1 MRVHN
6 SVSLKS
12 GLFAHYKNKLAGATL
27 ILALSL
33 SISLS
38 HAASISNNDYY
49 QTGWAFYRAGQTAE
63 AAKTWQALASSSE
76 QQSDQQKKQAAL
88 SAVFATVLWQH
99 LENPK
104 AYNTWAD
111 AIRLYL
117 EANSSWE
124 QERVILKQRIVTVR
138 QALQQLSGDVVPT
151 IEPFMSILLEMDSR
165 YGLTE
170 FQTPKSGL
178 KLSSPDSLLE
188 LNQNFLASP
197 PIVTTQESPPVIS
210 PVNTSPIED
219 QSASPQGETNNEQT
233 VQTLSNQQHFA
244 VEVEPEVVKPISNQ
258 EDKAVTDKEPIE
270 KENNAQNLPVES
282 EVELATPERGHLI
295 NKPEETNVN
304 EVNVE
309 GTAFQRHVTPVSE

>member
-6 SVSLKS
+6 NVSLKS
-12 GLFAHYKNKLAGATL
+12 DLFAHYKNKLRDVAF

-33 SISLS
+33 NISLS
-38 HAASISNNDYY
+38 NAATISNNDYY

-76 QQSDQQKKQAAL
+76 QQSDEQKKQAAL
-88 SAVFATVLWQH
+88 SAVFATVLWQN
-99 LENPK
+99 LENPQ
-104 AYNTWAD
+104 AYNTWSD

-124 QERVILKQRIVTVR
+124 QERVMLKQRIATVR

-151 IEPFMSILLEMDSR
+151 IEPFMSVLLEMDSR

-178 KLSSPDSLLE
+178 KLTNSDSLLE
-188 LNQNFLASP
+188 LNQNFLAS
-197 PIVTTQESPPVIS
+197 S
-210 PVNTSPIED
+210 PVVMSEEN
-219 QSASPQGETNNEQT
+219 QSLTTTVNSSSSEIQPASPQGESNNEQT
-233 VQTLSNQQHFA
+233 VQTLTNQQHFA
-244 VEVEPEVVKPISNQ
+244 VDTQSDTVKPTNDQ
-258 EDKAVTDKEPIE
+258 QDKSDKEQANN
-270 KENNAQNLPVES
+270 ENNTQTLPVEA
-282 EVELATPERGHLI
+282 EIELATPERGHLI
-295 NKPEETNVN
+295 KPEETNVN

-309 GTAFQRHVTPVSE
+309 GTAFQRHVTPTPEE

>member
-6 SVSLKS
+6 NVSLKS
-12 GLFAHYKNKLAGATL
+12 DLFAHYKNKLRDVVF

-33 SISLS
+33 NISLS
-38 HAASISNNDYY
+38 HAATISNNDYY

-76 QQSDQQKKQAAL
+76 QQSDEQKKQAAL
-88 SAVFATVLWQH
+88 SAVFATVLWQN
-99 LENPK
+99 LENPQ
-104 AYNTWAD
+104 AYNTWSD

-124 QERVILKQRIVTVR
+124 QERVMLKQRIATVR

-151 IEPFMSILLEMDSR
+151 IEPFMSVLLEMDSR

-178 KLSSPDSLLE
+178 KLTNSDSLLE

-197 PIVTTQESPPVIS
+197 PVVMSEENQSLTTT
-210 PVNTSPIED
+210 VNSSSSEMQPT
-219 QSASPQGETNNEQT
+219 SPQGESNNEQT
-233 VQTLSNQQHFA
+233 VQTLTNQQHFA
-244 VEVEPEVVKPISNQ
+244 VDTQSETVKPTNDQ
-258 EDKAVTDKEPIE
+258 QDKSDKEQANN
-270 KENNAQNLPVES
+270 ENNTQTLPVEA
-282 EVELATPERGHLI
+282 EIELTTPERGHLI
-295 NKPEETNVN
+295 KPEETNVN

-309 GTAFQRHVTPVSE
+309 GTAFQRHVTPTPEE

>member
-6 SVSLKS
+6 NVSLKS
-12 GLFAHYKNKLAGATL
+12 DLFAHYKNKLRDVVF

-33 SISLS
+33 NISLS
-38 HAASISNNDYY
+38 HAATISNNDYY

-76 QQSDQQKKQAAL
+76 QQSDEQKKQAAL
-88 SAVFATVLWQH
+88 SAVFATVLWQN
-99 LENPK
+99 LENPQ
-104 AYNTWAD
+104 AYNTWSD

-124 QERVILKQRIVTVR
+124 QERVMLKQRIATVR

-151 IEPFMSILLEMDSR
+151 IEPFMSVLLEMDSR

-178 KLSSPDSLLE
+178 KLTNPDSLLE

-197 PIVTTQESPPVIS
+197 PVVINEENVSLTTTVDSSSSEMQP
-210 PVNTSPIED
+210 T
-219 QSASPQGETNNEQT
+219 SPQGESNNEQT
-233 VQTLSNQQHFA
+233 VQTLTNQQHFA
-244 VEVEPEVVKPISNQ
+244 VDTQSETVKPTNDQ
-258 EDKAVTDKEPIE
+258 QDKSDKEQANN
-270 KENNAQNLPVES
+270 ENNTQTLPVEA
-282 EVELATPERGHLI
+282 EIELATPERGHLI
-295 NKPEETNVN
+295 KPEETNVN

-309 GTAFQRHVTPVSE
+309 GTAFQRHVTPIPEE

>member
-6 SVSLKS
+6 NVSLKS
-12 GLFAHYKNKLAGATL
+12 DLFAHYKNKLRDVAF

-33 SISLS
+33 NISLS
-38 HAASISNNDYY
+38 HAATISNNDYY

-76 QQSDQQKKQAAL
+76 QQSDEQKKQAAL
-88 SAVFATVLWQH
+88 SAVFATVLWQN
-99 LENPK
+99 LENPQ
-104 AYNTWAD
+104 AYNTWSD

-124 QERVILKQRIVTVR
+124 QERVMLKQRIATVR

-151 IEPFMSILLEMDSR
+151 IEPFMSVLLEMDSR

-178 KLSSPDSLLE
+178 KLTNPDSLLE

-197 PIVTTQESPPVIS
+197 PVVINEENVSLTTTVDSSSSEMQP
-210 PVNTSPIED
+210 T
-219 QSASPQGETNNEQT
+219 SPQGESNNEQT
-233 VQTLSNQQHFA
+233 VQTLTNQQHFA
-244 VEVEPEVVKPISNQ
+244 VDTQSETVKPTNDQ
-258 EDKAVTDKEPIE
+258 QDKSDKEQANN
-270 KENNAQNLPVES
+270 ENNTQTLPVEA
-282 EVELATPERGHLI
+282 EIELATPERGHLI
-295 NKPEETNVN
+295 KPEETNVN

-309 GTAFQRHVTPVSE
+309 GTAFQRHVTPIPEE

>member
-1 MRVHN
+1 MHVHN
-6 SVSLKS
+6 NVSLKS
-12 GLFAHYKNKLAGATL
+12 DLFAHYKNKLRDVAF

-33 SISLS
+33 NISLS
-38 HAASISNNDYY
+38 HAATISNNDYY

-76 QQSDQQKKQAAL
+76 QQSDEQKKQAAL
-88 SAVFATVLWQH
+88 SAVFATVLWQN
-99 LENPK
+99 LENPQ
-104 AYNTWAD
+104 AYNTWSD

-124 QERVILKQRIVTVR
+124 QERVMLKQRIATVR

-151 IEPFMSILLEMDSR
+151 IEPFMSVLLEMDSR

-178 KLSSPDSLLE
+178 KLTNSDSLLE

-197 PIVTTQESPPVIS
+197 PVVMSEENQSLTTT
-210 PVNTSPIED
+210 VNSSSSEIEP
-219 QSASPQGETNNEQT
+219 ASPQGESNNEQT
-233 VQTLSNQQHFA
+233 VQTLTNQQHFA
-244 VEVEPEVVKPISNQ
+244 VDTQSDTVKPTNDQ
-258 EDKAVTDKEPIE
+258 QDKSDKEQANNE
-270 KENNAQNLPVES
+270 KNTQTLPVEA
-282 EVELATPERGHLI
+282 EIELATPERGHLI
-295 NKPEETNVN
+295 KPEETNVN

-309 GTAFQRHVTPVSE
+309 GTAFQRHVTPTPEE

>member
-6 SVSLKS
+6 NVSLKS
-12 GLFAHYKNKLAGATL
+12 DLFAHYKNKLRDVAF

-33 SISLS
+33 NISLS
-38 HAASISNNDYY
+38 HAATISNNDYY

-76 QQSDQQKKQAAL
+76 QQSDEQKKQAAL
-88 SAVFATVLWQH
+88 SAVFATVLWQN
-99 LENPK
+99 LENPQ
-104 AYNTWAD
+104 AYNTWSD

-124 QERVILKQRIVTVR
+124 QERVMLKQRIATVR

-151 IEPFMSILLEMDSR
+151 IEPFMSVLLEMDSR

-178 KLSSPDSLLE
+178 KLTNPDSLLE

-197 PIVTTQESPPVIS
+197 PVVINEENVSLTTTVDSSSSEMQP
-210 PVNTSPIED
+210 T
-219 QSASPQGETNNEQT
+219 SPQGESNNEQT
-233 VQTLSNQQHFA
+233 VQTLTNQQHFA
-244 VEVEPEVVKPISNQ
+244 VDTQSETVKPTNDQ
-258 EDKAVTDKEPIE
+258 QDKSDKEQANN
-270 KENNAQNLPVES
+270 ENNTQTLPVEA
-282 EVELATPERGHLI
+282 EIELTTPERGHLI
-295 NKPEETNVN
+295 KPEETNVN

-309 GTAFQRHVTPVSE
+309 GTAFQRHVTPIPEE

>member
-6 SVSLKS
+6 NVSLKS
-12 GLFAHYKNKLAGATL
+12 DLFAHYKNKLRDVAF

-33 SISLS
+33 NISLS
-38 HAASISNNDYY
+38 HAATISNNDYY

-76 QQSDQQKKQAAL
+76 QQSDEQKKQAAL
-88 SAVFATVLWQH
+88 SAVFATVLWQN
-99 LENPK
+99 LENPQ
-104 AYNTWAD
+104 AYNTWSD

-124 QERVILKQRIVTVR
+124 QERVMLKQRIATVR

-151 IEPFMSILLEMDSR
+151 IEPFMSVLLEMDSR

-178 KLSSPDSLLE
+178 KLTNSDSLLE

-197 PIVTTQESPPVIS
+197 PVVINEENVSLTTTVDSSSSEMQP
-210 PVNTSPIED
+210 T
-219 QSASPQGETNNEQT
+219 SPQGESNNEQT
-233 VQTLSNQQHFA
+233 VQTLTNQQHFA
-244 VEVEPEVVKPISNQ
+244 VDTQSETVKPTNDQ
-258 EDKAVTDKEPIE
+258 QDKSDKEQANN
-270 KENNAQNLPVES
+270 ENNTQTLPVEA
-282 EVELATPERGHLI
+282 EIELATPERGHLI
-295 NKPEETNVN
+295 KPEETNVN

-309 GTAFQRHVTPVSE
+309 GTAFQRHVTPTPEE

>member
-6 SVSLKS
+6 NVSLKS
-12 GLFAHYKNKLAGATL
+12 DLFAHYKNKLRDVVF

-33 SISLS
+33 NISLS
-38 HAASISNNDYY
+38 HAATISNNDYY

-76 QQSDQQKKQAAL
+76 QQSDEQKKQAAL
-88 SAVFATVLWQH
+88 SAVFATVLWQN
-99 LENPK
+99 LENPQ
-104 AYNTWAD
+104 AYNTWSD

-124 QERVILKQRIVTVR
+124 QERVMLKQRIATVR

-151 IEPFMSILLEMDSR
+151 IEPFMSVLLEMDSR

-178 KLSSPDSLLE
+178 KLTNPDSLLE

-197 PIVTTQESPPVIS
+197 PVVINEENVSLTTTVDSSSSEMQP
-210 PVNTSPIED
+210 T
-219 QSASPQGETNNEQT
+219 SPQGESNNEQT
-233 VQTLSNQQHFA
+233 VQTLTNQQHFA
-244 VEVEPEVVKPISNQ
+244 VDTQSETVKPTNDQ
-258 EDKAVTDKEPIE
+258 QDKSDKEQANN
-270 KENNAQNLPVES
+270 ENNTQALPVEA
-282 EVELATPERGHLI
+282 EIELATPERGHLI
-295 NKPEETNVN
+295 KPEETNVN

-309 GTAFQRHVTPVSE
+309 GTAFQRHVTPIPEE

>member
-12 GLFAHYKNKLAGATL
+12 GLFAHYKNKLVGATL

-76 QQSDQQKKQAAL
+76 QQSDEQKKQAAL
-88 SAVFATVLWQH
+88 SAVFATVLWQN
-99 LENPK
+99 LENPQ
-104 AYNTWAD
+104 AYTTWSD

-124 QERVILKQRIVTVR
+124 QERVMLKQRIATVR

-151 IEPFMSILLEMDSR
+151 IEPFMSVLLEMDSR

-178 KLSSPDSLLE
+178 KLTNSDSLLE

-197 PIVTTQESPPVIS
+197 PVVINEENVSLTTTVDSSSSEMQP
-210 PVNTSPIED
+210 T
-219 QSASPQGETNNEQT
+219 SPQGESNNEQT
-233 VQTLSNQQHFA
+233 VQTLTNQQHFA
-244 VEVEPEVVKPISNQ
+244 VDTQSETVKPTNDQ
-258 EDKAVTDKEPIE
+258 QDKSDKEQANN
-270 KENNAQNLPVES
+270 ENNTQTLPVEA
-282 EVELATPERGHLI
+282 EIELATPERGHLI
-295 NKPEETNVN
+295 KPEETNVN

-309 GTAFQRHVTPVSE
+309 GTAFQRHVTPTPEE

>member
-6 SVSLKS
+6 NVSLKS
-12 GLFAHYKNKLAGATL
+12 DLFAHYKNKLRDVAF

-33 SISLS
+33 NISLS
-38 HAASISNNDYY
+38 HAATISNNDYY

-76 QQSDQQKKQAAL
+76 QQSDEQKKQAAL
-88 SAVFATVLWQH
+88 SAVFATVLWQN
-99 LENPK
+99 LENPQ
-104 AYNTWAD
+104 AYNTWSD

-124 QERVILKQRIVTVR
+124 QERVMLKQRIATVR

-151 IEPFMSILLEMDSR
+151 IEPFMSVLLEMDSR

-178 KLSSPDSLLE
+178 KLTNPDSLLE

-197 PIVTTQESPPVIS
+197 PVVMSEENQSLTTT
-210 PVNTSPIED
+210 VNSSSSEIQP
-219 QSASPQGETNNEQT
+219 ASPQGESNNEQT
-233 VQTLSNQQHFA
+233 VQTLTNQQHFA
-244 VEVEPEVVKPISNQ
+244 VDTQSDTVKPTNDQ
-258 EDKAVTDKEPIE
+258 QDKSDKEQANNE
-270 KENNAQNLPVES
+270 KNTQTLPVEA
-282 EVELATPERGHLI
+282 EIELATPERGHLI
-295 NKPEETNVN
+295 KPEETNVN

-309 GTAFQRHVTPVSE
+309 GTAFQRHVTPTPEE

>member
-6 SVSLKS
+6 NVSLKS
-12 GLFAHYKNKLAGATL
+12 DLFAHYKNKLRDVVF

-33 SISLS
+33 NISLS
-38 HAASISNNDYY
+38 HAATISNNDYY

-76 QQSDQQKKQAAL
+76 QQSDEQKKQAAL
-88 SAVFATVLWQH
+88 SAVFATVLWQN
-99 LENPK
+99 LENPQ
-104 AYNTWAD
+104 AYNTWSD

-124 QERVILKQRIVTVR
+124 QERVMLQQRIATVR

-151 IEPFMSILLEMDSR
+151 IEPFMSLLLEMDSR

-178 KLSSPDSLLE
+178 KLTSPDSLLE

-197 PIVTTQESPPVIS
+197 PVEIEKKEMSTNTQNESVS
-210 PVNTSPIED
+210 D
-219 QSASPQGETNNEQT
+219 AQSDSPQGETNNEQT
-233 VQTLSNQQHFA
+233 VQTLTNQQHFA
-244 VEVEPEVVKPISNQ
+244 VDTQSDALKPTNDQ
-258 EDKAVTDKEPIE
+258 QDKSDKEQVNN
-270 KENNAQNLPVES
+270 ENNTQTLPVEA
-282 EVELATPERGHLI
+282 EIELATPERGHLI
-295 NKPEETNVN
+295 KPEETNVN
-304 EVNVE
+304 EVNVK
-309 GTAFQRHVTPVSE
+309 GTAFQRHVTPILEE

>member
-6 SVSLKS
+6 NVSLKS
-12 GLFAHYKNKLAGATL
+12 DLFAHYKNKLRDVAF

-33 SISLS
+33 NISLS
-38 HAASISNNDYY
+38 HAATISNNDYY

-76 QQSDQQKKQAAL
+76 QQSDEQKKQAAL
-88 SAVFATVLWQH
+88 SAVFATVLWQN
-99 LENPK
+99 LENPQ
-104 AYNTWAD
+104 AYNTWSD

-124 QERVILKQRIVTVR
+124 QERVMLKQRIATVR

-151 IEPFMSILLEMDSR
+151 IEPFMSVLLEMDSR

-178 KLSSPDSLLE
+178 KLTNSDSLLE
-188 LNQNFLASP
+188 LNQNFLAS
-197 PIVTTQESPPVIS
+197 S
-210 PVNTSPIED
+210 PVVMSEEN
-219 QSASPQGETNNEQT
+219 QSLTTTVNSSSSEIQPASPQGESNNEQT
-233 VQTLSNQQHFA
+233 VQTLTNQQHFA
-244 VEVEPEVVKPISNQ
+244 VDTQSDTVKPTNDQ
-258 EDKAVTDKEPIE
+258 QDKSDKEQANN
-270 KENNAQNLPVES
+270 ENNTQTLPVEA
-282 EVELATPERGHLI
+282 EIELATPERGHLI
-295 NKPEETNVN
+295 KPEETNVN

-309 GTAFQRHVTPVSE
+309 GTAFQRHVTPIPEE

>member
-1 MRVHN
+1 MHVHN
-6 SVSLKS
+6 NVSLKS
-12 GLFAHYKNKLAGATL
+12 DLSAHYKNKLRDVAF

-33 SISLS
+33 NISLS
-38 HAASISNNDYY
+38 HAATISNNDYY

-76 QQSDQQKKQAAL
+76 QQSDEQKKQAAL
-88 SAVFATVLWQH
+88 SAVFATVLWQN
-99 LENPK
+99 LENPQ
-104 AYNTWAD
+104 AYNTWSD

-124 QERVILKQRIVTVR
+124 QERVMLKQRIATVR

-151 IEPFMSILLEMDSR
+151 IEPFMSVLLEMDSR

-178 KLSSPDSLLE
+178 KLTNSDSLLE

-197 PIVTTQESPPVIS
+197 PVVMSEENQSLTTT
-210 PVNTSPIED
+210 VNSSSSEIEP
-219 QSASPQGETNNEQT
+219 ASPQGESNNEQT
-233 VQTLSNQQHFA
+233 VQTLTNQQHFA
-244 VEVEPEVVKPISNQ
+244 VDTQSDTVKPTNDQ
-258 EDKAVTDKEPIE
+258 QDKSDKEQANNE
-270 KENNAQNLPVES
+270 KNTQTLPVEA
-282 EVELATPERGHLI
+282 EIELTTPERGHLI
-295 NKPEETNVN
+295 KPEETNVN

-309 GTAFQRHVTPVSE
+309 GTAFQRHVTPTPEE